1 MKRYISYFAVLL
13 AVLLGAACS
22 KDDSAAGS
30 DNRTGVMAMTVSTR
44 QTADTGEY
52 DPLQHQTVYIYNDEG
67 GLLRKYTSKEACPE
81 RLELLA
87 GTYRVAVEAGEEAP
101 ADFTKRLYKGEETF
115 TVKPGETTNVA
126 VVCQI
131 VNTVVEVKF
140 DDSILQNLAP
150 GYSVWIAGGEKVDE
164 QAAEAGSVPALRFTA
179 EGTGYYTLPAGMTS
193 LAWLFRGTHVE
204 GKNVE
209 MEDYIPN
216 VKAGGKYTLTFK
228 YSPDLPGYID
238 CVLISV
244 DPGTDDK
251 DDEIIFSPD
260 PAVISEGFDIAEI
273 QKYVS
278 GEKKYR
284 ILAFSE
290 LTRFT
295 VSVGDKSY
303 DALNGTTE
311 GISLEPVDK
320 YNVRL
325 TLSDAFFASCQAGD
339 QKVTLRI
346 EDANGGSSEVA
357 TTYRLEGLVPVTADD
372 YDLWANTVTL
382 RVVSFTPGTTVQFGL
397 RSSGGEWQPMAGTS
411 QGDDFITATY
421 APQWVPQTVKEQTV
435 YTQAAGT
442 GIIATHSYDFRAIIN
457 GTETTGTFTAGEV
470 QPIPNG
476 DMSGWSMTG
485 GFAFP
490 NAAGESFWSSGN
502 NTMTKTLCTSTDV
515 KFGKSAPAAKLT
527 STNML
532 VLAAGNLFTGEFAYK
547 SFTGTVQFGQTYAF
561 TARPSAMKVKYH
573 AHVGTVDKVRT
584 SGDIC
589 PYIKKGD
596 PDMARIFVAIV
607 DWNAPHEVVS
617 GMTTTKGAWDPEKGI
632 DNVSEGKIL
641 GYGSLWITQS
651 TDGEDMQD
659 AELDIVWY
667 DHETRPAEGKVFA
680 RDLMCLQRLRRLF
693 HRLLEKRDVRRR
705 FRMGILTIKR
715 KRTTMRKITTSTLLA
730 LLLLAG
736 TAPESRAQQTN
747 AAASLAPQA
756 DSTSC
761 MQHEERPQ
769 TVNEMRRQR
778 GLTEKHNLFVPRGQW
793 IFGGTASYSTH
804 SNDTYRFLVI
814 EGIESKGYTFKV
826 SPMIAYAFRDNM
838 ALGGRFIYSRSL
850 LKLDKAD
857 LNLGGEDSD
866 LNFELNDCY
875 SLQQSYSVAMIWR
888 QYIPLGRNKRFALFN
903 EMQLSG
909 GGTQARFA
917 KDSPVKGTY
926 QTGYTFSLG
935 ISPGIIAFATN
946 NMAVEVNVGVMGISY
961 SHTKQVHNQVTVGK
975 RDASMMNFKV
985 NIFSIG
991 LGMAFYL

>member
-67 GLLRKYTSKEACPE
+67 GLLRKYTSKEALPE

-204 GKNVE
+204 GKN
-209 MEDYIPN
+209 
-216 VKAGGKYTLTFK
+216 
-228 YSPDLPGYID
+228 
-238 CVLISV
+238 
-244 DPGTDDK
+244 
-251 DDEIIFSPD
+251 
-260 PAVISEGFDIAEI
+260 
-273 QKYVS
+273 YVS

-411 QGDDFITATY
+411 QGNDFITATY
-421 APQWVPQTVKEQTV
+421 APQWEEKTTADWSTPATVLPYSRLKK
-435 YTQAAGT
+435 GT
-442 GIIATHSYDFRAIIN
+442 GISAGNTYDYKATVGSKELSGR
-457 GTETTGTFTAGEV
+457 FTADEGAPMTDGSLESWRSA
-470 QPIPNG
+470 QQFPG
-476 DMSGWSMTG
+476 SGTNYTFWGSG
-485 GFAFP
+485 YNPFAK
-490 NAAGESFWSSGN
+490 E
-502 NTMTKTLCTSTDV
+502 LCTRDEAMPGRVGTYC
-515 KFGKSAPAAKLT
+515 AKLSAT
-527 STNML
+527 YNT
-532 VLAAGNLFTGEFAYK
+532 LAKVPAPGNLFTGDFAIQVLGGMGGNVSFGKKFAYN
-547 SFTGTVQFGQTYAF
+547 
-561 TARPSAMKVKYH
+561 ARPRAVRFKYH
-573 AHVGTVDKVRT
+573 ATIGEVNYNLHGGKIPVGEMDK
-584 SGDIC
+584 
-589 PYIKKGD
+589 
-596 PDMARIFVAIV
+596 ARIFVCIV
-607 DWNAPHEVVS
+607 DWTAQQKVFAGTKAPT
-617 GMTTTKGAWDPEKGI
+617 GTWDPETQTEAANGPIIGYASKFIEETTQG
-632 DNVSEGKIL
+632 DEMVEVIL
-641 GYGSLWITQS
+641 PINYY
-651 TDGEDMQD
+651 QD
-659 AELDIVWY
+659 
-667 DHETRPAEGKVFA
+667 T
-680 RDLMCLQRLRRLF
+680 
-693 HRLLEKRDVRRR
+693 
-705 FRMGILTIKR
+705 
-715 KRTTMRKITTSTLLA
+715 
-730 LLLLAG
+730 
-736 TAPESRAQQTN
+736 
-747 AAASLAPQA
+747 AAAPDGKYNIVVSC
-756 DSTSC
+756 STS
-761 MQHEERPQ
+761 
-769 TVNEMRRQR
+769 
-778 GLTEKHNLFVPRGQW
+778 
-793 IFGGTASYSTH
+793 
-804 SNDTYRFLVI
+804 
-814 EGIESKGYTFKV
+814 
-826 SPMIAYAFRDNM
+826 AYGDYMDACTTNVMYVD
-838 ALGGRFIYSRSL
+838 
-850 LKLDKAD
+850 D
-857 LNLGGEDSD
+857 
-866 LNFELNDCY
+866 FEWVY
-875 SLQQSYSVAMIWR
+875 
-888 QYIPLGRNKRFALFN
+888 
-903 EMQLSG
+903 
-909 GGTQARFA
+909 
-917 KDSPVKGTY
+917 
-926 QTGYTFSLG
+926 
-935 ISPGIIAFATN
+935 
-946 NMAVEVNVGVMGISY
+946 
-961 SHTKQVHNQVTVGK
+961 
-975 RDASMMNFKV
+975 
-985 NIFSIG
+985 
-991 LGMAFYL
+991 

>member
-101 ADFTKRLYKGEETF
+101 ADFT
-115 TVKPGETTNVA
+115 N
-126 VVCQI
+126 
-131 VNTVVEVKF
+131 
-140 DDSILQNLAP
+140 
-150 GYSVWIAGGEKVDE
+150 
-164 QAAEAGSVPALRFTA
+164 
-179 EGTGYYTLPAGMTS
+179 
-193 LAWLFRGTHVE
+193 
-204 GKNVE
+204 
-209 MEDYIPN
+209 
-216 VKAGGKYTLTFK
+216 
-228 YSPDLPGYID
+228 
-238 CVLISV
+238 
-244 DPGTDDK
+244 
-251 DDEIIFSPD
+251 
-260 PAVISEGFDIAEI
+260 
-273 QKYVS
+273 
-278 GEKKYR
+278 
-284 ILAFSE
+284 
-290 LTRFT
+290 
-295 VSVGDKSY
+295 
-303 DALNGTTE
+303 
-311 GISLEPVDK
+311 
-320 YNVRL
+320 
-325 TLSDAFFASCQAGD
+325 
-339 QKVTLRI
+339 
-346 EDANGGSSEVA
+346 
-357 TTYRLEGLVPVTADD
+357 
-372 YDLWANTVTL
+372 
-382 RVVSFTPGTTVQFGL
+382 
-397 RSSGGEWQPMAGTS
+397 
-411 QGDDFITATY
+411 
-421 APQWVPQTVKEQTV
+421 
-435 YTQAAGT
+435 TQAAGT

-667 DHETRPAEGKVFA
+667 DHETRPAEGK
-680 RDLMCLQRLRRLF
+680 
-693 HRLLEKRDVRRR
+693 
-705 FRMGILTIKR
+705 
-715 KRTTMRKITTSTLLA
+715 
-730 LLLLAG
+730 
-736 TAPESRAQQTN
+736 
-747 AAASLAPQA
+747 
-756 DSTSC
+756 
-761 MQHEERPQ
+761 
-769 TVNEMRRQR
+769 
-778 GLTEKHNLFVPRGQW
+778 
-793 IFGGTASYSTH
+793 YS
-804 SNDTYRFLVI
+804 LVI
-814 EGIESKGYTFKV
+814 SCACNAYGDYFTGCSKNVMYV
-826 SPMIAYAFRDNM
+826 D
-838 ALGGRFIYSRSL
+838 
-850 LKLDKAD
+850 D
-857 LNLGGEDSD
+857 
-866 LNFELNDCY
+866 FEWVY
-875 SLQQSYSVAMIWR
+875 
-888 QYIPLGRNKRFALFN
+888 
-903 EMQLSG
+903 
-909 GGTQARFA
+909 
-917 KDSPVKGTY
+917 
-926 QTGYTFSLG
+926 
-935 ISPGIIAFATN
+935 
-946 NMAVEVNVGVMGISY
+946 
-961 SHTKQVHNQVTVGK
+961 
-975 RDASMMNFKV
+975 
-985 NIFSIG
+985 
-991 LGMAFYL
+991 

>member
-303 DALNGTTE
+303 D
-311 GISLEPVDK
+311 
-320 YNVRL
+320 
-325 TLSDAFFASCQAGD
+325 
-339 QKVTLRI
+339 
-346 EDANGGSSEVA
+346 
-357 TTYRLEGLVPVTADD
+357 
-372 YDLWANTVTL
+372 
-382 RVVSFTPGTTVQFGL
+382 
-397 RSSGGEWQPMAGTS
+397 
-411 QGDDFITATY
+411 
-421 APQWVPQTVKEQTV
+421 
-435 YTQAAGT
+435 
-442 GIIATHSYDFRAIIN
+442 FRAIIN

-667 DHETRPAEGKVFA
+667 DHETRPAEGK
-680 RDLMCLQRLRRLF
+680 
-693 HRLLEKRDVRRR
+693 
-705 FRMGILTIKR
+705 
-715 KRTTMRKITTSTLLA
+715 
-730 LLLLAG
+730 
-736 TAPESRAQQTN
+736 
-747 AAASLAPQA
+747 
-756 DSTSC
+756 
-761 MQHEERPQ
+761 
-769 TVNEMRRQR
+769 
-778 GLTEKHNLFVPRGQW
+778 
-793 IFGGTASYSTH
+793 YS
-804 SNDTYRFLVI
+804 LVI
-814 EGIESKGYTFKV
+814 SCACNAYGDYFTGCSKNVMYV
-826 SPMIAYAFRDNM
+826 D
-838 ALGGRFIYSRSL
+838 
-850 LKLDKAD
+850 D
-857 LNLGGEDSD
+857 
-866 LNFELNDCY
+866 FEWVY
-875 SLQQSYSVAMIWR
+875 
-888 QYIPLGRNKRFALFN
+888 
-903 EMQLSG
+903 
-909 GGTQARFA
+909 
-917 KDSPVKGTY
+917 
-926 QTGYTFSLG
+926 
-935 ISPGIIAFATN
+935 
-946 NMAVEVNVGVMGISY
+946 
-961 SHTKQVHNQVTVGK
+961 
-975 RDASMMNFKV
+975 
-985 NIFSIG
+985 
-991 LGMAFYL
+991 

>member
-164 QAAEAGSVPALRFTA
+164 QAAEAGSVPALRFTTEGTGYYTLPA
-179 EGTGYYTLPAGMTS
+179 GMTSLAWLFRGTHVEGKNVEMEDYIPNVKAVKPGETTNVAVVCQIVNTVVEVKFDDSILQNLAPGYSVWIAGGEKVDEQAAEAGSVPALRFTTEGTGYYTLPAGMTS

-260 PAVISEGFDIAEI
+260 PAVISEGFDITEI
-273 QKYVS
+273 QKYRS

-284 ILAFSE
+284 IMAFSE

-667 DHETRPAEGKVFA
+667 DHETRPAEGK
-680 RDLMCLQRLRRLF
+680 
-693 HRLLEKRDVRRR
+693 
-705 FRMGILTIKR
+705 
-715 KRTTMRKITTSTLLA
+715 
-730 LLLLAG
+730 
-736 TAPESRAQQTN
+736 
-747 AAASLAPQA
+747 
-756 DSTSC
+756 
-761 MQHEERPQ
+761 
-769 TVNEMRRQR
+769 
-778 GLTEKHNLFVPRGQW
+778 
-793 IFGGTASYSTH
+793 YS
-804 SNDTYRFLVI
+804 LVI
-814 EGIESKGYTFKV
+814 SCACNAYGDYFTGCSKNVMYV
-826 SPMIAYAFRDNM
+826 D
-838 ALGGRFIYSRSL
+838 
-850 LKLDKAD
+850 D
-857 LNLGGEDSD
+857 
-866 LNFELNDCY
+866 FEWVY
-875 SLQQSYSVAMIWR
+875 
-888 QYIPLGRNKRFALFN
+888 
-903 EMQLSG
+903 
-909 GGTQARFA
+909 
-917 KDSPVKGTY
+917 
-926 QTGYTFSLG
+926 
-935 ISPGIIAFATN
+935 
-946 NMAVEVNVGVMGISY
+946 
-961 SHTKQVHNQVTVGK
+961 
-975 RDASMMNFKV
+975 
-985 NIFSIG
+985 
-991 LGMAFYL
+991 

>member
-140 DDSILQNLAP
+140 DDSILQNLSP

-164 QAAEAGSVPALRFTA
+164 EAAEAGSVPALRFTT

-228 YSPDLPGYID
+228 YSPDLPGFID

-244 DPGTDDK
+244 DPPRYRRQGRRNYLQPRSGRHQRRVRHHRNPEVPIRREEIPDHGLLGTDPVHGFGRRQELRRAQRHDR
-251 DDEIIFSPD
+251 F
-260 PAVISEGFDIAEI
+260 EGM
-273 QKYVS
+273 
-278 GEKKYR
+278 
-284 ILAFSE
+284 
-290 LTRFT
+290 
-295 VSVGDKSY
+295 
-303 DALNGTTE
+303 
-311 GISLEPVDK
+311 SLEPVDK

-651 TDGEDMQD
+651 TEGEDMQD

-667 DHETRPAEGKVFA
+667 DHETRPAEG
-680 RDLMCLQRLRRLF
+680 
-693 HRLLEKRDVRRR
+693 
-705 FRMGILTIKR
+705 
-715 KRTTMRKITTSTLLA
+715 
-730 LLLLAG
+730 
-736 TAPESRAQQTN
+736 N
-747 AAASLAPQA
+747 
-756 DSTSC
+756 
-761 MQHEERPQ
+761 
-769 TVNEMRRQR
+769 
-778 GLTEKHNLFVPRGQW
+778 
-793 IFGGTASYSTH
+793 YS
-804 SNDTYRFLVI
+804 LVI
-814 EGIESKGYTFKV
+814 SCACNAYGDYFTGCSKNVMYV
-826 SPMIAYAFRDNM
+826 D
-838 ALGGRFIYSRSL
+838 
-850 LKLDKAD
+850 D
-857 LNLGGEDSD
+857 
-866 LNFELNDCY
+866 FEWVY
-875 SLQQSYSVAMIWR
+875 
-888 QYIPLGRNKRFALFN
+888 
-903 EMQLSG
+903 
-909 GGTQARFA
+909 
-917 KDSPVKGTY
+917 
-926 QTGYTFSLG
+926 
-935 ISPGIIAFATN
+935 
-946 NMAVEVNVGVMGISY
+946 
-961 SHTKQVHNQVTVGK
+961 
-975 RDASMMNFKV
+975 
-985 NIFSIG
+985 
-991 LGMAFYL
+991 

>member
-228 YSPDLPGYID
+228 YSPDLPGY
-238 CVLISV
+238 
-244 DPGTDDK
+244 
-251 DDEIIFSPD
+251 
-260 PAVISEGFDIAEI
+260 
-273 QKYVS
+273 
-278 GEKKYR
+278 
-284 ILAFSE
+284 
-290 LTRFT
+290 
-295 VSVGDKSY
+295 
-303 DALNGTTE
+303 
-311 GISLEPVDK
+311 
-320 YNVRL
+320 
-325 TLSDAFFASCQAGD
+325 
-339 QKVTLRI
+339 
-346 EDANGGSSEVA
+346 
-357 TTYRLEGLVPVTADD
+357 
-372 YDLWANTVTL
+372 
-382 RVVSFTPGTTVQFGL
+382 
-397 RSSGGEWQPMAGTS
+397 
-411 QGDDFITATY
+411 
-421 APQWVPQTVKEQTV
+421 
-435 YTQAAGT
+435 
-442 GIIATHSYDFRAIIN
+442 
-457 GTETTGTFTAGEV
+457 
-470 QPIPNG
+470 
-476 DMSGWSMTG
+476 
-485 GFAFP
+485 
-490 NAAGESFWSSGN
+490 
-502 NTMTKTLCTSTDV
+502 
-515 KFGKSAPAAKLT
+515 
-527 STNML
+527 
-532 VLAAGNLFTGEFAYK
+532 
-547 SFTGTVQFGQTYAF
+547 
-561 TARPSAMKVKYH
+561 KVKYH

-667 DHETRPAEGKVFA
+667 DHETRPAEGK
-680 RDLMCLQRLRRLF
+680 
-693 HRLLEKRDVRRR
+693 
-705 FRMGILTIKR
+705 
-715 KRTTMRKITTSTLLA
+715 
-730 LLLLAG
+730 
-736 TAPESRAQQTN
+736 
-747 AAASLAPQA
+747 
-756 DSTSC
+756 
-761 MQHEERPQ
+761 
-769 TVNEMRRQR
+769 
-778 GLTEKHNLFVPRGQW
+778 
-793 IFGGTASYSTH
+793 YS
-804 SNDTYRFLVI
+804 LVI
-814 EGIESKGYTFKV
+814 SCACNAYGDYFTGCSKNVMYV
-826 SPMIAYAFRDNM
+826 D
-838 ALGGRFIYSRSL
+838 
-850 LKLDKAD
+850 D
-857 LNLGGEDSD
+857 
-866 LNFELNDCY
+866 FEWVY
-875 SLQQSYSVAMIWR
+875 
-888 QYIPLGRNKRFALFN
+888 
-903 EMQLSG
+903 
-909 GGTQARFA
+909 
-917 KDSPVKGTY
+917 
-926 QTGYTFSLG
+926 
-935 ISPGIIAFATN
+935 
-946 NMAVEVNVGVMGISY
+946 
-961 SHTKQVHNQVTVGK
+961 
-975 RDASMMNFKV
+975 
-985 NIFSIG
+985 
-991 LGMAFYL
+991 

>member
-22 KDDSAAGS
+22 KDDAAPGT
-30 DNRTGVMAMTVSTR
+30 DGRTGFMAMTVSTR

-164 QAAEAGSVPALRFTA
+164 QAAEAGSVPALRFTT
-179 EGTGYYTLPAGMTS
+179 EGTGYYTLPAGTTS

-209 MEDYIPN
+209 MEDYITN

-273 QKYVS
+273 QKYRS

-284 ILAFSE
+284 IMAFSE

-295 VSVGDKSY
+295 VSVGDESY
-303 DALNGTTE
+303 DALGGTTE

-339 QKVTLRI
+339 QEVTFRI

-397 RSSGGEWQPMAGTS
+397 RSSGGEWQPMAGTP

-421 APQWVPQTVKEQTV
+421 APQWEEKTTADWSTPATVLPYSRLKK
-435 YTQAAGT
+435 GT
-442 GIIATHSYDFRAIIN
+442 GISAGNTYDYKATVGRRNSAAGSRPLRAHPCPTEAWNRGEAPSNSRAPAPTIPSGAAATTRSPRNSVPVTRRCRAGSEPTARNFPQPIIRWQRFLPRAICLPEISPSRSSRWAA
-457 GTETTGTFTAGEV
+457 TSLSAKSSPTTPAREPSGSNTTLRSGKSTTISMAGKFPSAKWTRRGYSSASWTGRPNRKYLPGQKPRRAPGIRRHKPKRPTA
-470 QPIPNG
+470 P
-476 DMSGWSMTG
+476 
-485 GFAFP
+485 
-490 NAAGESFWSSGN
+490 SSGMPPN
-502 NTMTKTLCTSTDV
+502 SSK
-515 KFGKSAPAAKLT
+515 K
-527 STNML
+527 
-532 VLAAGNLFTGEFAYK
+532 
-547 SFTGTVQFGQTYAF
+547 
-561 TARPSAMKVKYH
+561 RPRAMK
-573 AHVGTVDKVRT
+573 
-584 SGDIC
+584 
-589 PYIKKGD
+589 
-596 PDMARIFVAIV
+596 
-607 DWNAPHEVVS
+607 W
-617 GMTTTKGAWDPEKGI
+617 
-632 DNVSEGKIL
+632 
-641 GYGSLWITQS
+641 
-651 TDGEDMQD
+651 
-659 AELDIVWY
+659 
-667 DHETRPAEGKVFA
+667 
-680 RDLMCLQRLRRLF
+680 
-693 HRLLEKRDVRRR
+693 
-705 FRMGILTIKR
+705 
-715 KRTTMRKITTSTLLA
+715 
-730 LLLLAG
+730 
-736 TAPESRAQQTN
+736 
-747 AAASLAPQA
+747 
-756 DSTSC
+756 
-761 MQHEERPQ
+761 
-769 TVNEMRRQR
+769 
-778 GLTEKHNLFVPRGQW
+778 
-793 IFGGTASYSTH
+793 
-804 SNDTYRFLVI
+804 
-814 EGIESKGYTFKV
+814 
-826 SPMIAYAFRDNM
+826 
-838 ALGGRFIYSRSL
+838 
-850 LKLDKAD
+850 
-857 LNLGGEDSD
+857 
-866 LNFELNDCY
+866 
-875 SLQQSYSVAMIWR
+875 
-888 QYIPLGRNKRFALFN
+888 
-903 EMQLSG
+903 
-909 GGTQARFA
+909 
-917 KDSPVKGTY
+917 
-926 QTGYTFSLG
+926 
-935 ISPGIIAFATN
+935 
-946 NMAVEVNVGVMGISY
+946 
-961 SHTKQVHNQVTVGK
+961 
-975 RDASMMNFKV
+975 
-985 NIFSIG
+985 
-991 LGMAFYL
+991 

>member
-1 MKRYISYFAVLL
+1 MKTFTKFLTML
-13 AVLLGAACS
+13 AVAALF
-22 KDDSAAGS
+22 A
-30 DNRTGVMAMTVSTR
+30 TGCVN
-44 QTADTGEY
+44 EEPPY
-52 DPLQHQTVYIYNDEG
+52 KEDPN
-67 GLLRKYTSKEACPE
+67 PE
-81 RLELLA
+81 
-87 GTYRVAVEAGEEAP
+87 
-101 ADFTKRLYKGEETF
+101 
-115 TVKPGETTNVA
+115 
-126 VVCQI
+126 
-131 VNTVVEVKF
+131 
-140 DDSILQNLAP
+140 
-150 GYSVWIAGGEKVDE
+150 
-164 QAAEAGSVPALRFTA
+164 
-179 EGTGYYTLPAGMTS
+179 PAGMTGYLS
-193 LAWLFRGTHVE
+193 IGNLSMTVVYDETEIRPDDTSDETQAARTASGTRATAPDVDSFIVE
-204 GKNVE
+204 ILDADNAQVLEMTYAELKEQLKTPMELKVGVYRMEVRSEDTMPGADWEHPVYGATSDFTITKAQTTSPEEVVCTLQNIKVSVE
-209 MEDYIPN
+209 
-216 VKAGGKYTLTFK
+216 
-228 YSPDLPGYID
+228 YSPELPGYID

-260 PAVISEGFDIAEI
+260 PAVISEGFDITEI
-273 QKYVS
+273 QKYRS

-284 ILAFSE
+284 IMAFSE

-667 DHETRPAEGKVFA
+667 DHETRPAEGK
-680 RDLMCLQRLRRLF
+680 
-693 HRLLEKRDVRRR
+693 
-705 FRMGILTIKR
+705 
-715 KRTTMRKITTSTLLA
+715 
-730 LLLLAG
+730 
-736 TAPESRAQQTN
+736 
-747 AAASLAPQA
+747 
-756 DSTSC
+756 
-761 MQHEERPQ
+761 
-769 TVNEMRRQR
+769 
-778 GLTEKHNLFVPRGQW
+778 
-793 IFGGTASYSTH
+793 YS
-804 SNDTYRFLVI
+804 LVI
-814 EGIESKGYTFKV
+814 SCACNAYGDYFTGCSKNVMYV
-826 SPMIAYAFRDNM
+826 D
-838 ALGGRFIYSRSL
+838 
-850 LKLDKAD
+850 D
-857 LNLGGEDSD
+857 
-866 LNFELNDCY
+866 FEWVY
-875 SLQQSYSVAMIWR
+875 
-888 QYIPLGRNKRFALFN
+888 
-903 EMQLSG
+903 
-909 GGTQARFA
+909 
-917 KDSPVKGTY
+917 
-926 QTGYTFSLG
+926 
-935 ISPGIIAFATN
+935 
-946 NMAVEVNVGVMGISY
+946 
-961 SHTKQVHNQVTVGK
+961 
-975 RDASMMNFKV
+975 
-985 NIFSIG
+985 
-991 LGMAFYL
+991 

>member
-1 MKRYISYFAVLL
+1 MGAPAVVHNLNCKENYVDAGGMHMNEYNKITALYSRLSVGDEDRDGGESNSIVNQKAFLERYAQQQRLTNIRHYIDDDESGRFFDRSAYSRMMDDVENGKIGVCIMKDLTRWGRDYLQVGNAMEIFRRNNVRFIAVNNGIDSEKPDTLEFAPFINIMSEWYAKDISKKVKTGIRTK
-13 AVLLGAACS
+13 GASGKPIA
-22 KDDSAAGS
+22 
-30 DNRTGVMAMTVSTR
+30 T
-44 QTADTGEY
+44 
-52 DPLQHQTVYIYNDEG
+52 
-67 GLLRKYTSKEACPE
+67 
-81 RLELLA
+81 
-87 GTYRVAVEAGEEAP
+87 EAP
-101 ADFTKRLYKGEETF
+101 YGYMKDPNNKDFWIIDEE
-115 TVKPGETTNVA
+115 
-126 VVCQI
+126 
-131 VNTVVEVKF
+131 
-140 DDSILQNLAP
+140 
-150 GYSVWIAGGEKVDE
+150 
-164 QAAEAGSVPALRFTA
+164 AAEAGSVPALRFTT

-228 YSPDLPGYID
+228 YSPDLPGFID

-244 DPGTDDK
+244 DPDTDDK

-260 PAVISEGFDIAEI
+260 PAVISEGFDITEI
-273 QKYVS
+273 QKYRS

-284 ILAFSE
+284 IMAFSE

-651 TDGEDMQD
+651 TEGEDMQD

-667 DHETRPAEGKVFA
+667 DHETRPAEGK
-680 RDLMCLQRLRRLF
+680 
-693 HRLLEKRDVRRR
+693 
-705 FRMGILTIKR
+705 
-715 KRTTMRKITTSTLLA
+715 
-730 LLLLAG
+730 
-736 TAPESRAQQTN
+736 
-747 AAASLAPQA
+747 
-756 DSTSC
+756 
-761 MQHEERPQ
+761 
-769 TVNEMRRQR
+769 
-778 GLTEKHNLFVPRGQW
+778 
-793 IFGGTASYSTH
+793 YS
-804 SNDTYRFLVI
+804 LVI
-814 EGIESKGYTFKV
+814 SCACNAYGDYFTGCSKNVMYV
-826 SPMIAYAFRDNM
+826 D
-838 ALGGRFIYSRSL
+838 
-850 LKLDKAD
+850 D
-857 LNLGGEDSD
+857 
-866 LNFELNDCY
+866 FEWVY
-875 SLQQSYSVAMIWR
+875 
-888 QYIPLGRNKRFALFN
+888 
-903 EMQLSG
+903 
-909 GGTQARFA
+909 
-917 KDSPVKGTY
+917 
-926 QTGYTFSLG
+926 
-935 ISPGIIAFATN
+935 
-946 NMAVEVNVGVMGISY
+946 
-961 SHTKQVHNQVTVGK
+961 
-975 RDASMMNFKV
+975 
-985 NIFSIG
+985 
-991 LGMAFYL
+991 

>member
-397 RSSGGEWQPMAGTS
+397 RSSGGEWPADGRDVAGRRFHH
-411 QGDDFITATY
+411 GDLCAPVGSANRKRANRIYAGRRHGNHRDTQLRLQSHYQRHGNYRNIYGRRGTAN
-421 APQWVPQTVKEQTV
+421 PQ
-435 YTQAAGT
+435 
-442 GIIATHSYDFRAIIN
+442 R
-457 GTETTGTFTAGEV
+457 
-470 QPIPNG
+470 
-476 DMSGWSMTG
+476 
-485 GFAFP
+485 
-490 NAAGESFWSSGN
+490 
-502 NTMTKTLCTSTDV
+502 
-515 KFGKSAPAAKLT
+515 
-527 STNML
+527 
-532 VLAAGNLFTGEFAYK
+532 
-547 SFTGTVQFGQTYAF
+547 
-561 TARPSAMKVKYH
+561 R
-573 AHVGTVDKVRT
+573 HVGLEHDR
-584 SGDIC
+584 
-589 PYIKKGD
+589 
-596 PDMARIFVAIV
+596 
-607 DWNAPHEVVS
+607 
-617 GMTTTKGAWDPEKGI
+617 
-632 DNVSEGKIL
+632 
-641 GYGSLWITQS
+641 
-651 TDGEDMQD
+651 
-659 AELDIVWY
+659 
-667 DHETRPAEGKVFA
+667 
-680 RDLMCLQRLRRLF
+680 RLRFSQR
-693 HRLLEKRDVRRR
+693 RGRIVLEQRQQYHDKNALHLYRREIR
-705 FRMGILTIKR
+705 EVCTGCKTNQHQYAGI
-715 KRTTMRKITTSTLLA
+715 
-730 LLLLAG
+730 G
-736 TAPESRAQQTN
+736 
-747 AAASLAPQA
+747 
-756 DSTSC
+756 
-761 MQHEERPQ
+761 
-769 TVNEMRRQR
+769 RRQ
-778 GLTEKHNLFVPRGQW
+778 
-793 IFGGTASYSTH
+793 
-804 SNDTYRFLVI
+804 
-814 EGIESKGYTFKV
+814 
-826 SPMIAYAFRDNM
+826 
-838 ALGGRFIYSRSL
+838 
-850 LKLDKAD
+850 
-857 LNLGGEDSD
+857 
-866 LNFELNDCY
+866 
-875 SLQQSYSVAMIWR
+875 
-888 QYIPLGRNKRFALFN
+888 
-903 EMQLSG
+903 
-909 GGTQARFA
+909 
-917 KDSPVKGTY
+917 PVHRRIR
-926 QTGYTFSLG
+926 L
-935 ISPGIIAFATN
+935 
-946 NMAVEVNVGVMGISY
+946 
-961 SHTKQVHNQVTVGK
+961 
-975 RDASMMNFKV
+975 
-985 NIFSIG
+985 
-991 LGMAFYL
+991 

>member
-1 MKRYISYFAVLL
+1 MKKQLIYLL
-13 AVLLGAACS
+13 ASACLLAAGCSTENKTDETGYGTLAINCTADTSIDTASAEASGTPEAPAAGAFSLTVTGETGTQKWDTLTEFEQSQTVFRMGAYTVAIAHGDPDAEGAGKPYYYAEQKIEVLPRRTVNADLTATVANSQVVIRATEQFLAYFHDARFTVTTASGNEFAFTPGSDPADEPVFVKGGTRLTVTGTARRQS
-22 KDDSAAGS
+22 PTGTGEGPEVTFSAQTLDATTPRTCHIITYDAKNAGS
-30 DNRTGVMAMTVSTR
+30 DNRTDVMAMTVSTR

-164 QAAEAGSVPALRFTA
+164 QAAEAGSVPAHRFTA

-421 APQWVPQTVKEQTV
+421 APQWEEKTTADWSTPATVLPYSRLKK
-435 YTQAAGT
+435 GT
-442 GIIATHSYDFRAIIN
+442 GISAGNTYDYKATVGSKELSGR
-457 GTETTGTFTAGEV
+457 FTADEGAPMTDGSLESWRSA
-470 QPIPNG
+470 QQFPG
-476 DMSGWSMTG
+476 SGTNYTFWGSG
-485 GFAFP
+485 YNPFAK
-490 NAAGESFWSSGN
+490 E
-502 NTMTKTLCTSTDV
+502 LCTRDEAMPGRVGTYC
-515 KFGKSAPAAKLT
+515 AKLSAT
-527 STNML
+527 YNT
-532 VLAAGNLFTGEFAYK
+532 LAKVPAPGNLFTGDFAIQVLGGMGGNVSFGKKFAYN
-547 SFTGTVQFGQTYAF
+547 
-561 TARPSAMKVKYH
+561 ARPRAVRFKYH
-573 AHVGTVDKVRT
+573 ATIGEVNYNLHGGKIPVGEMDK
-584 SGDIC
+584 
-589 PYIKKGD
+589 
-596 PDMARIFVAIV
+596 ARIFVCIV
-607 DWNAPHEVVS
+607 DWTAQQKVFAGTKAPT
-617 GMTTTKGAWDPEKGI
+617 GTWDPETQTEAANGPIIGYASKFIEETTQG
-632 DNVSEGKIL
+632 DEMVEVIL
-641 GYGSLWITQS
+641 PINYY
-651 TDGEDMQD
+651 QD
-659 AELDIVWY
+659 
-667 DHETRPAEGKVFA
+667 T
-680 RDLMCLQRLRRLF
+680 
-693 HRLLEKRDVRRR
+693 
-705 FRMGILTIKR
+705 
-715 KRTTMRKITTSTLLA
+715 
-730 LLLLAG
+730 
-736 TAPESRAQQTN
+736 
-747 AAASLAPQA
+747 AAAPDGKYNIVVSC
-756 DSTSC
+756 STS
-761 MQHEERPQ
+761 
-769 TVNEMRRQR
+769 
-778 GLTEKHNLFVPRGQW
+778 
-793 IFGGTASYSTH
+793 
-804 SNDTYRFLVI
+804 
-814 EGIESKGYTFKV
+814 
-826 SPMIAYAFRDNM
+826 AYGDYMDACTTNVMYVD
-838 ALGGRFIYSRSL
+838 
-850 LKLDKAD
+850 D
-857 LNLGGEDSD
+857 
-866 LNFELNDCY
+866 FEWVY
-875 SLQQSYSVAMIWR
+875 
-888 QYIPLGRNKRFALFN
+888 
-903 EMQLSG
+903 
-909 GGTQARFA
+909 
-917 KDSPVKGTY
+917 
-926 QTGYTFSLG
+926 
-935 ISPGIIAFATN
+935 
-946 NMAVEVNVGVMGISY
+946 
-961 SHTKQVHNQVTVGK
+961 
-975 RDASMMNFKV
+975 
-985 NIFSIG
+985 
-991 LGMAFYL
+991 

>member
-1 MKRYISYFAVLL
+1 MKKQLIYLL
-13 AVLLGAACS
+13 ASACLLAAGCSTENKTDETGYGTLAINCTADTSIDTASAEASGTPEAPAAGAFSLTVTGETGTQKWDTLTEFEQSQTVFRMGAYTVAIAHGDPDAEGAGKPYYYAEQKIEVLPRRTVNADLTATVANSQVVIRATEQFLAYFHDARFTVTTASGNEFAFTPGSDPADEPVFVKGGTRLTVTGTARRQS
-22 KDDSAAGS
+22 PTGTGEGPEVTFSAQTLDATTPRTCHIITYDAKNAGS

-67 GLLRKYTSKEACPE
+67 GLLRKYTSKEALPE

-411 QGDDFITATY
+411 QGNDFITATY
-421 APQWVPQTVKEQTV
+421 APQWEEKTTADWSTPATVLPYSRLKK
-435 YTQAAGT
+435 GT
-442 GIIATHSYDFRAIIN
+442 GISAGNTYDYKATVGSKELSGR
-457 GTETTGTFTAGEV
+457 FTADEGAPMTDGSLESWRSA
-470 QPIPNG
+470 QQFPG
-476 DMSGWSMTG
+476 SGTNYTFWGSG
-485 GFAFP
+485 YNPFAK
-490 NAAGESFWSSGN
+490 E
-502 NTMTKTLCTSTDV
+502 LCTRDEAMPGRVGTYC
-515 KFGKSAPAAKLT
+515 AKLSAT
-527 STNML
+527 YNT
-532 VLAAGNLFTGEFAYK
+532 LAKVPAPGNLFTGDFAIQVLGGMGGNVSFGKKFAYN
-547 SFTGTVQFGQTYAF
+547 
-561 TARPSAMKVKYH
+561 ARPRAVRFKYH
-573 AHVGTVDKVRT
+573 ATIGEVNYNLHGGKIPVGEMDK
-584 SGDIC
+584 
-589 PYIKKGD
+589 
-596 PDMARIFVAIV
+596 ARIFVCIV
-607 DWNAPHEVVS
+607 DWTAQQKVFAGTKAPT
-617 GMTTTKGAWDPEKGI
+617 GTWDPETQTEAANGPIIGYASKFIEETTQG
-632 DNVSEGKIL
+632 DEMVEVIL
-641 GYGSLWITQS
+641 PINYY
-651 TDGEDMQD
+651 QD
-659 AELDIVWY
+659 
-667 DHETRPAEGKVFA
+667 T
-680 RDLMCLQRLRRLF
+680 
-693 HRLLEKRDVRRR
+693 
-705 FRMGILTIKR
+705 
-715 KRTTMRKITTSTLLA
+715 
-730 LLLLAG
+730 
-736 TAPESRAQQTN
+736 
-747 AAASLAPQA
+747 AAAPDGKYNIVVSC
-756 DSTSC
+756 STS
-761 MQHEERPQ
+761 
-769 TVNEMRRQR
+769 
-778 GLTEKHNLFVPRGQW
+778 
-793 IFGGTASYSTH
+793 
-804 SNDTYRFLVI
+804 
-814 EGIESKGYTFKV
+814 
-826 SPMIAYAFRDNM
+826 AYGDYMDACTTNVMYVD
-838 ALGGRFIYSRSL
+838 
-850 LKLDKAD
+850 D
-857 LNLGGEDSD
+857 
-866 LNFELNDCY
+866 FEWVY
-875 SLQQSYSVAMIWR
+875 
-888 QYIPLGRNKRFALFN
+888 
-903 EMQLSG
+903 
-909 GGTQARFA
+909 
-917 KDSPVKGTY
+917 
-926 QTGYTFSLG
+926 
-935 ISPGIIAFATN
+935 
-946 NMAVEVNVGVMGISY
+946 
-961 SHTKQVHNQVTVGK
+961 
-975 RDASMMNFKV
+975 
-985 NIFSIG
+985 
-991 LGMAFYL
+991 

>member
-325 TLSDAFFASCQAGD
+325 TLSDAFFASCQAG
-339 QKVTLRI
+339 
-346 EDANGGSSEVA
+346 
-357 TTYRLEGLVPVTADD
+357 
-372 YDLWANTVTL
+372 
-382 RVVSFTPGTTVQFGL
+382 
-397 RSSGGEWQPMAGTS
+397 
-411 QGDDFITATY
+411 
-421 APQWVPQTVKEQTV
+421 
-435 YTQAAGT
+435 GT

-651 TDGEDMQD
+651 TEGEDMQD

-667 DHETRPAEGKVFA
+667 DHETRPAEG
-680 RDLMCLQRLRRLF
+680 
-693 HRLLEKRDVRRR
+693 
-705 FRMGILTIKR
+705 
-715 KRTTMRKITTSTLLA
+715 
-730 LLLLAG
+730 
-736 TAPESRAQQTN
+736 N
-747 AAASLAPQA
+747 
-756 DSTSC
+756 
-761 MQHEERPQ
+761 
-769 TVNEMRRQR
+769 
-778 GLTEKHNLFVPRGQW
+778 
-793 IFGGTASYSTH
+793 YS
-804 SNDTYRFLVI
+804 LVI
-814 EGIESKGYTFKV
+814 SCACNAYGDYFTGCSKNVMYV
-826 SPMIAYAFRDNM
+826 D
-838 ALGGRFIYSRSL
+838 
-850 LKLDKAD
+850 D
-857 LNLGGEDSD
+857 
-866 LNFELNDCY
+866 FEWVY
-875 SLQQSYSVAMIWR
+875 
-888 QYIPLGRNKRFALFN
+888 
-903 EMQLSG
+903 
-909 GGTQARFA
+909 
-917 KDSPVKGTY
+917 
-926 QTGYTFSLG
+926 
-935 ISPGIIAFATN
+935 
-946 NMAVEVNVGVMGISY
+946 
-961 SHTKQVHNQVTVGK
+961 
-975 RDASMMNFKV
+975 
-985 NIFSIG
+985 
-991 LGMAFYL
+991 

>member
-164 QAAEAGSVPALRFTA
+164 QAAEAGSVPALRFTT
-179 EGTGYYTLPAGMTS
+179 EGTGYYTLPAGTTS

-209 MEDYIPN
+209 MEDYITN

-273 QKYVS
+273 QKYRS

-284 ILAFSE
+284 IMAFSE

-295 VSVGDKSY
+295 VSVGDESY
-303 DALNGTTE
+303 DALGGTTE

-339 QKVTLRI
+339 QEVTFRI

-372 YDLWANTVTL
+372 YDLWANYGHAARGFVHARHHRAIRPAQQRR
-382 RVVSFTPGTTVQFGL
+382 RVAADG
-397 RSSGGEWQPMAGTS
+397 R
-411 QGDDFITATY
+411 D
-421 APQWVPQTVKEQTV
+421 
-435 YTQAAGT
+435 AAGRRFHHGDLCAPVGRENHGGLEHSGHGT
-442 GIIATHSYDFRAIIN
+442 ALFASQKGHRHIGRQYVRLQSDGRLEGTQRPVHGRRGRSHDRRKPGI
-457 GTETTGTFTAGEV
+457 V
-470 QPIPNG
+470 
-476 DMSGWSMTG
+476 
-485 GFAFP
+485 
-490 NAAGESFWSSGN
+490 
-502 NTMTKTLCTSTDV
+502 
-515 KFGKSAPAAKLT
+515 
-527 STNML
+527 
-532 VLAAGNLFTGEFAYK
+532 
-547 SFTGTVQFGQTYAF
+547 
-561 TARPSAMKVKYH
+561 
-573 AHVGTVDKVRT
+573 
-584 SGDIC
+584 
-589 PYIKKGD
+589 
-596 PDMARIFVAIV
+596 
-607 DWNAPHEVVS
+607 
-617 GMTTTKGAWDPEKGI
+617 EK
-632 DNVSEGKIL
+632 
-641 GYGSLWITQS
+641 
-651 TDGEDMQD
+651 
-659 AELDIVWY
+659 
-667 DHETRPAEGKVFA
+667 RPAIPGF
-680 RDLMCLQRLRRLF
+680 RHQLYLLGQRLQP
-693 HRLLEKRDVRRR
+693 VRQ
-705 FRMGILTIKR
+705 G
-715 KRTTMRKITTSTLLA
+715 TLY
-730 LLLLAG
+730 
-736 TAPESRAQQTN
+736 P
-747 AAASLAPQA
+747 
-756 DSTSC
+756 
-761 MQHEERPQ
+761 
-769 TVNEMRRQR
+769 
-778 GLTEKHNLFVPRGQW
+778 
-793 IFGGTASYSTH
+793 
-804 SNDTYRFLVI
+804 
-814 EGIESKGYTFKV
+814 
-826 SPMIAYAFRDNM
+826 
-838 ALGGRFIYSRSL
+838 
-850 LKLDKAD
+850 
-857 LNLGGEDSD
+857 
-866 LNFELNDCY
+866 
-875 SLQQSYSVAMIWR
+875 
-888 QYIPLGRNKRFALFN
+888 
-903 EMQLSG
+903 
-909 GGTQARFA
+909 
-917 KDSPVKGTY
+917 
-926 QTGYTFSLG
+926 
-935 ISPGIIAFATN
+935 
-946 NMAVEVNVGVMGISY
+946 
-961 SHTKQVHNQVTVGK
+961 
-975 RDASMMNFKV
+975 
-985 NIFSIG
+985 
-991 LGMAFYL
+991 

>member
-164 QAAEAGSVPALRFTA
+164 EAAEAGSVPALRFTA

-260 PAVISEGFDIAEI
+260 PAVISEGFDITEI
-273 QKYVS
+273 QKYRS

-284 ILAFSE
+284 
-290 LTRFT
+290 
-295 VSVGDKSY
+295 
-303 DALNGTTE
+303 
-311 GISLEPVDK
+311 
-320 YNVRL
+320 
-325 TLSDAFFASCQAGD
+325 
-339 QKVTLRI
+339 
-346 EDANGGSSEVA
+346 
-357 TTYRLEGLVPVTADD
+357 
-372 YDLWANTVTL
+372 
-382 RVVSFTPGTTVQFGL
+382 
-397 RSSGGEWQPMAGTS
+397 
-411 QGDDFITATY
+411 
-421 APQWVPQTVKEQTV
+421 V

-667 DHETRPAEGKVFA
+667 DHETRPAEGK
-680 RDLMCLQRLRRLF
+680 
-693 HRLLEKRDVRRR
+693 
-705 FRMGILTIKR
+705 
-715 KRTTMRKITTSTLLA
+715 
-730 LLLLAG
+730 
-736 TAPESRAQQTN
+736 
-747 AAASLAPQA
+747 
-756 DSTSC
+756 
-761 MQHEERPQ
+761 
-769 TVNEMRRQR
+769 
-778 GLTEKHNLFVPRGQW
+778 
-793 IFGGTASYSTH
+793 YS
-804 SNDTYRFLVI
+804 LVI
-814 EGIESKGYTFKV
+814 SCACNAYGDYFTGCSKNVMYV
-826 SPMIAYAFRDNM
+826 D
-838 ALGGRFIYSRSL
+838 
-850 LKLDKAD
+850 D
-857 LNLGGEDSD
+857 
-866 LNFELNDCY
+866 FEWVY
-875 SLQQSYSVAMIWR
+875 
-888 QYIPLGRNKRFALFN
+888 
-903 EMQLSG
+903 
-909 GGTQARFA
+909 
-917 KDSPVKGTY
+917 
-926 QTGYTFSLG
+926 
-935 ISPGIIAFATN
+935 
-946 NMAVEVNVGVMGISY
+946 
-961 SHTKQVHNQVTVGK
+961 
-975 RDASMMNFKV
+975 
-985 NIFSIG
+985 
-991 LGMAFYL
+991 